1 MPYES
6 KAFFVSVKGGE
17 NMSMARIKEKIKKLP
32 KTPGV
37 YIMKDETG
45 KVIYVGKS
53 KALKNRVSQ
62 YFVNLKSHSEKTR
75 QMVSRVSDFDYILT
89 DTEAEAL
96 GLECNLIKKYRPKYN
111 ILLKDDKQYP
121 YIKITK
127 EDYPRILLTRKLI
140 KDGGR
145 YFGPYMSAISVRDT
159 ITTLRNIFML
169 RNCKEGFRKNKRT
182 CLYFHIKQCSGPCE
196 GKISKEEYNKNV
208 EELVSVLKGNTGE
221 IIKNLEAKMYEAS
234 EKYEYEKAAKLRD
247 KIRDI
252 KVLGERQ
259 KAIVTDGENRDI
271 FGFYRENETVAI
283 QVFYMRNGKIIGREF
298 EVFEDVFNED
308 NETLG
313 NFIKQFYYAST
324 NIPPE
329 ILIPFEIEDRDV
341 IESWLKEKNGR
352 KTEVK
357 IPQRGI
363 KKDLVKMAET
373 NAKEAYKQYLFKRNK
388 EKLDANQIL
397 KELKE
402 TLGLEKIPARIE
414 SYDVSNISGKNSIG
428 AEIVYVDGKMSK
440 KDYRKFNIKTVEG
453 ADDYKSI
460 NEVIYRRLTES
471 YKEQDAIADG
481 TLQKEDAKFLPLP
494 DLILLDGGKGH
505 VNSVKT
511 VLESLGEEIPLF
523 GLVKDDKHR
532 TRGITDGEN
541 ELKISQEI
549 MNFVTCIQDE
559 VHRFAISSFR
569 KKHGDEMTKSELEN
583 IKGVGPE
590 TRKKLLE
597 TVVSVDKI
605 KTATFEELKSV
616 AGEKVAKEII
626 NYYRNNVPS

>member
-1 MPYES
+1 
-6 KAFFVSVKGGE
+6 
-17 NMSMARIKEKIKKLP
+17 MSMARIKEKIKKLP

-127 EDYPRILLTRKLI
+127 EDYPRILLTRKLV

-247 KIRDI
+247 KIKDI
-252 KVLGERQ
+252 RMLEERQ

-271 FGFYRENETVAI
+271 FGFYRENEAVAI

-414 SYDVSNISGKNSIG
+414 SYDISNISGKNSIG

-541 ELKISQEI
+541 ELEISQGI

-597 TVVSVDKI
+597 TFVSVDKI
-605 KTATFEELKSV
+605 KTATFEELKAV

-626 NYYRNNVPS
+626 NYYKNNVPS

>member
-1 MPYES
+1 M
-6 KAFFVSVKGGE
+6 
-17 NMSMARIKEKIKKLP
+17 
-32 KTPGV
+32 
-37 YIMKDETG
+37 
-45 KVIYVGKS
+45 
-53 KALKNRVSQ
+53 
-62 YFVNLKSHSEKTR
+62 
-75 QMVSRVSDFDYILT
+75 
-89 DTEAEAL
+89 
-96 GLECNLIKKYRPKYN
+96 
-111 ILLKDDKQYP
+111 
-121 YIKITK
+121 
-127 EDYPRILLTRKLI
+127 
-140 KDGGR
+140 
-145 YFGPYMSAISVRDT
+145 
-159 ITTLRNIFML
+159 
-169 RNCKEGFRKNKRT
+169 
-182 CLYFHIKQCSGPCE
+182 
-196 GKISKEEYNKNV
+196 
-208 EELVSVLKGNTGE
+208 SVLKGNTDE
-221 IIKNLEAKMYEAS
+221 IIKNLEAKMFEAS
-234 EKYEYEKAAKLRD
+234 EKFEYEKAAKLRD

-259 KAIVTDGENRDI
+259 KAIVADGENRDI
-271 FGFYRENETVAI
+271 FGFYRENEAVAI

-298 EVFEDVFNED
+298 EVFDDVFNED

-324 NIPPE
+324 NVPPE
-329 ILIPFEIEDRDV
+329 ILIPFEIEDRDL
-341 IESWLKEKNGR
+341 IESWLRDKNSR

-388 EKLDANQIL
+388 ENLDANKVL
-397 KELKE
+397 KELKG
-402 TLGLEKIPARIE
+402 TLGLEKIPVRIE
-414 SYDVSNISGKNSIG
+414 SYDISNISGKNSIG

-460 NEVIYRRLTES
+460 NEVVYRRITEA
-471 YKEQDAIADG
+471 YKEQDAIMNG

-523 GLVKDDKHR
+523 GLVKDDNHR

-541 ELKISQEI
+541 ELEISTEI
-549 MNFVTCIQDE
+549 MNFITCIQDE

-590 TRKKLLE
+590 KRKKLLE
-597 TVVSVDKI
+597 TFVSVDKI
-605 KTATFEELKSV
+605 KTATFEELKAV
-616 AGEKVAKEII
+616 VGEKVAREI
-626 NYYRNNVPS
+626 NDFYKDNVPS

>member
-1 MPYES
+1 
-6 KAFFVSVKGGE
+6 
-17 NMSMARIKEKIKKLP
+17 MSMARIKEKIKKLP
-32 KTPGV
+32 LTPGV

-45 KVIYVGKS
+45 KIIYVGKS

-62 YFVNLKSHSEKTR
+62 YFVNLKSHSEKTK
-75 QMVSRVSDFDYILT
+75 QMVSRVKDFEYILT

-96 GLECNLIKKYRPKYN
+96 GLECNLIKKYKPKYN

-127 EDYPRILLTRKLI
+127 EDYPRILLTRKVV

-169 RNCKEGFRKNKRT
+169 RNCKESFRTGKNRT

-196 GKISKEEYNKNV
+196 ERISKEEYNKNV

-221 IIKNLEAKMYEAS
+221 IIKSLETKMYDAS
-234 EKYEYEKAAKLRD
+234 ENFEYERAAKLRD

-252 KVLGERQ
+252 KILGERQ
-259 KAIVTDGENRDI
+259 KTIVADGENRDV
-271 FGFYRENETVAI
+271 FGFYSENDTVAI

-298 EVFEDVFNED
+298 EVFEDVINER

-313 NFIKQFYYAST
+313 NFIKQFYYSST

-329 ILIPFEIEDRDV
+329 ILIPFEIEDKDV
-341 IESWLKEKNGR
+341 IESWLREKNGR
-352 KTEVK
+352 KTVIK

-363 KKDLVKMAET
+363 KRDLVMMAEN
-373 NAKEAYKQYLFKRNK
+373 NAKETYKQYLFRRNK

-397 KELKE
+397 KELKDV
-402 TLGLEKIPARIE
+402 LGLEKIPARIE
-414 SYDVSNISGKNSIG
+414 SYDISNISGKNSIG

-440 KDYRKFNIKTVEG
+440 KDYRKFNIKTVDG

-460 NEVIYRRLTES
+460 KEVVYRRITES
-471 YKEQDAIADG
+471 YKEQDAILEGA
-481 TLQKEDAKFLPLP
+481 LEKEKAKFLPLP

-541 ELKISQEI
+541 ELEVSNEI
-549 MNFVTCIQDE
+549 MNFITCIQDE

-569 KKHGDEMTKSELEN
+569 KKHSEEMTKSDLEE
-583 IKGVGPE
+583 IKGIGPE
-590 TRKKLLE
+590 KRKKLLE
-597 TVVSVDKI
+597 TFVSVDKI
-605 KTATFEELKSV
+605 KNATFEELKAV
-616 AGEKVAKEII
+616 VGEKVAKEII
-626 NYYRNNVPS
+626 NYYKNNVPS

>member
-1 MPYES
+1 
-6 KAFFVSVKGGE
+6 
-17 NMSMARIKEKIKKLP
+17 MSMSRIKEKIKKLP

-62 YFVNLKSHSEKTR
+62 YFVNLKSHTEKTK
-75 QMVSRVSDFDYILT
+75 QMVSRVHDFDYILT

-234 EKYEYEKAAKLRD
+234 EKFEYEKAAKLRD

-259 KAIVTDGENRDI
+259 KAIVTDGENRDV
-271 FGFYRENETVAI
+271 FGFYRENEAVAI

-324 NIPPE
+324 NVPPE
-329 ILIPFEIEDRDV
+329 ILIPFEIEDKDV

-414 SYDVSNISGKNSIG
+414 SYDISNISGKNSIG

-471 YKEQDAIADG
+471 YKEQDAISEG
-481 TLQKEDAKFLPLP
+481 TLKKEDAKFLPLP

-541 ELKISQEI
+541 ELEISQEI

-559 VHRFAISSFR
+559 VHRYAITGFR
-569 KKHGDEMTKSELEN
+569 KKHGKEMVKSELEE

-590 TRKKLLE
+590 KRKKLLE
-597 TVVSVDKI
+597 TFVSVDKI
-605 KTATFEELKSV
+605 KTATFEELKAV
-616 AGEKVAKEII
+616 AGEKVAREII
-626 NYYRNNVPS
+626 DYFKK